1 MRNFSFILALFL
13 GSSCWLI
20 AQVTVDVVLDQ
31 EQFLRDESL
40 PIKVRITNRSGQ
52 TLPIGK
58 EADELTFSVESREGL
73 IVSKLAEIPLEGTVS
88 LDSSMQV
95 TRRVDLMPFYD
106 LSKPGRYTVTVSL
119 KLKQWDKEFFSK
131 PKTFEIVGGSKIWEQ
146 EFGVPAVAGDPEV
159 RKYVLQQ
166 ANYHKRPML
175 YVRVSDVNDNRVFK
189 VLAAGPLVSFGRP
202 EAQVDKWSNL
212 HLLFQ
217 TGARSFIYD
226 VITPQGD
233 VTVRQAHDYTSTRP
247 VLKGNEDGKIFV
259 SGGQRR
265 SSAEDV
271 PPPSAVVSTNDL
283 KNAKP

>member
-13 GSSCWLI
+13 GSSCWLT
-20 AQVTVDVVLDQ
+20 AQVTVDVMLDQ

-58 EADELTFSVESREGL
+58 EVDELTFSVESRDGL

-95 TRRVDLMPFYD
+95 TRRVDLMPCYD

-217 TGARSFIYD
+217 TGARSFVYD

-233 VTVRQAHDYTSTRP
+233 ITVRQTHDYTSTRP
-247 VLKGNEDGKIFV
+247 VLKGNEDGKIFAA
-259 SGGQRR
+259 GGQRR
-265 SSAEDV
+265 FSADDV